1 MVKMMTPSDS
11 GLNVVNYT
19 TGNGAYTTAIKVAAL
34 LGIADFDA
42 NTSPT
47 ISEVGDLMR
56 RSEDFIDEFTN
67 SSWRDNLVENEYHD
81 FARKHDYNYFYEDY
95 IGKIRLHHENTRKI
109 LRIAIWDGSTYT
121 DIASVVATLTI
132 DDYTNLTSIV
142 LTGGGLTWTLS
153 PDSTGITDN
162 DKFNKAYGQRT
173 TAQEICYLIN
183 EQVPT
188 ITAPFTGGTGK
199 KALQDGTTTYNISDF
214 FYANLEEDE
223 TITIVS
229 LLPGSDGSNCTLA
242 VNGGTNSRTQFTNK
256 EDYDRNAAWWDMKDT
271 GDIFFRSEFPTHHK
285 HSVKVTYTCGQTR
298 IPAIIEDA
306 ATKLT
311 ACELIASDDSYVL
324 LGNDSTNGI
333 DLKSKYDSYKA
344 DVDKILRMKRR
355 VVYYL
360 DSD

>member
-1 MVKMMTPSDS
+1 MVKMITPSDS

-19 TGNGAYTTAIKVAAL
+19 TGGGAYTTATKVAAL
-34 LGIADFDA
+34 LGISDFTSS
-42 NTSPT
+42 TSPT
-47 ISEVGDLMR
+47 LSEVGDLMR
-56 RSEDFIDEFTN
+56 RSEDYIDEFTN
-67 SSWRDNLVENEYHD
+67 SSWRDNLVENEFHD
-81 FARKHDYNYFYEDY
+81 FIRSGTYFYEDY
-95 IGKIRLHHENTRKI
+95 IGKIRLHHENIRKI
-109 LRIAIWDGSTYT
+109 LRIAIWDGSLYT
-121 DIASVVATLTI
+121 DIASVVATLNVS
-132 DDYTNLTSIV
+132 DFGNLTSIV

-153 PDSTGITDN
+153 PDTSGITDN

-173 TAQEICYLIN
+173 TAQDICYLIN

-199 KALQDGTTTYNISDF
+199 KGKKDGTNVFNVSDF

-229 LLPGSDGSNCTLA
+229 LLPGADGSNCPLT
-242 VNGGTNSRTQFTNK
+242 VNGGTNSRVQFLDK
-256 EDYDRNAAWWDMKDT
+256 ENYDRNSAWWDMKDM
-271 GDIFFRSEFPTHHK
+271 GDVFFRSQFPTYHK
-285 HSVKVTYTCGQTR
+285 HSVKVTYTCGHTR
-298 IPAIIEDA
+298 VPAVIEDA

-311 ACELIASDDSYVL
+311 ACELIAGDDSYVL

>member
-1 MVKMMTPSDS
+1 MVKMITPSDS

-19 TGNGAYTTAIKVAAL
+19 TGGGAYTTATKVAAL
-34 LGIADFDA
+34 LGISDFTSS
-42 NTSPT
+42 TSPT
-47 ISEVGDLMR
+47 LLEVGDLMR
-56 RSEDFIDEFTN
+56 RSEDYIDEFTN
-67 SSWRDNLVENEYHD
+67 SSWRDNLVENEFHD
-81 FARKHDYNYFYEDY
+81 FTRTGTYIYEDY
-95 IGKIRLHHENTRKI
+95 VGKIRLHHENIRKI
-109 LRIAIWDGSTYT
+109 LRIAIWDGSLYT
-121 DIASVVATLTI
+121 DIASVVATLNVS
-132 DDYTNLTSIV
+132 DFGNLTSIV

-153 PDSTGITDN
+153 TDTSGITDN

-173 TAQEICYLIN
+173 TAQDICYLIN

-199 KALQDGTTTYNISDF
+199 KSKTDGTDVFHVSDF

-223 TITIVS
+223 TLTIVS
-229 LLPGSDGSNCTLA
+229 LLPGSDGSNCTLT
-242 VNGGTNSRTQFTNK
+242 VNGGTNSRVQFTDK
-256 EDYDRNAAWWDMKDT
+256 ENYDRNSAWWDMKDT
-271 GDIFFRSEFPTHHK
+271 GDVFFRSEFPTHHK
-285 HSVKVTYTCGQTR
+285 HSVKITYTCGHTR
-298 IPAIIEDA
+298 VPAVIEDA

-311 ACELIASDDSYVL
+311 ACELIAGDDSYVL